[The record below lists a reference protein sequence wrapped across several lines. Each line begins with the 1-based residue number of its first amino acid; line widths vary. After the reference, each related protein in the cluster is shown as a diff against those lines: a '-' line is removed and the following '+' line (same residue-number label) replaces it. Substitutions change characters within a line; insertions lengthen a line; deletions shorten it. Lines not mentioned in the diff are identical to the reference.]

1 VATDAGRGAG
11 GDGGNV
17 GVHEVVHVVLMG
29 VSGSGKTTL
38 ALELRRRLG
47 WPYAEA
53 DDFHPQAN
61 IDRMAAGVPLTD
73 DDRWPWL
80 DAIRDWL
87 TAQAREERSTIVT
100 CSALRAAY
108 RDVLREAAGQ
118 VRFVHLT
125 AAPEVIAPRL
135 AERSGHFMPA
145 SLLPSQLAALEPLR
159 ADEDGVTVVVDA
171 APDVIADR
179 TLEALGLAQ
188 RQLHRSG
195 AG

>member
-1 VATDAGRGAG
+1 M
-11 GDGGNV
+11 
-17 GVHEVVHVVLMG
+17 HEVVHVVLMG

-87 TAQAREERSTIVT
+87 TAQAREGRSTIVT

-108 RDVLREAAGQ
+108 RDALREAAGQ